1 MKRVVLPA
9 LLLTSFA
16 APAMADITHSLSSS
30 VQLTVDGA
38 SSIASRVPSTYS
50 VSGTNIKV
58 GTGNNDVFGGL
69 TAGSATASP
78 TIKAGTYVVHTTG
91 NQFSFAESY
100 LQGDP
105 IATLNA
111 GSTVST
117 TTGQVQSIPAYGSTT
132 TFAGGTKGAL
142 AGGVSSLA
150 GGTVTSLVAGGAGT
164 TAIGQFTSSLSVK

>member
-9 LLLTSFA
+9 LLITSLA

-38 SSIASRVPSTYS
+38 SSVATRLGSTYA

-69 TAGSATASP
+69 TAGSATAAA
-78 TIKAGTYVVHTTG
+78 TIKAGTYVQNTPG
-91 NQFSFAESY
+91 NQFSFSESW
-100 LQGDP
+100 LQGDAIP
-105 IATLNA
+105 GINA
-111 GSTVST
+111 GSTVSS
-117 TTGQVQSIPAYGSTT
+117 TTGQVASIPAFGSTT
-132 TFAGGTKGAL
+132 TFAGGTKGTL

-150 GGTVTSLVAGGAGT
+150 GGTITSLTAGGSGT
-164 TAIGQFTSSLSVK
+164 TAIGQFISTLNVK

>member
-9 LLLTSFA
+9 LLLTSLA

-38 SSIASRVPSTYS
+38 SSVATRLGSTYA

-69 TAGSATASP
+69 TAGSATAAP
-78 TIKAGTYVVHTTG
+78 TMKAGTYEINTAG
-91 NQFSFAESY
+91 NQFSFSESW
-100 LQGDP
+100 LQGDAIP
-105 IATLNA
+105 AINA

-117 TTGQVQSIPAYGSTT
+117 TTGQVQSIPAFGSTT
-132 TFAGGTKGAL
+132 TFAGGTKSTL
-142 AGGVSSLA
+142 AGGVSSLD
-150 GGTVTSLVAGGAGT
+150 GGTITSLTAGGAGT
-164 TAIGQFTSSLSVK
+164 TAIGQFISTLNVK